1 MPDQT
6 WLDKADRYLEAAQIL
21 LDRKHYESAVSR
33 AYYAARYAAI
43 HLFLARRTSWNPKW
57 LHDSIAEKMKEQAR
71 SLTWLRPVVM
81 SGQNDFYKSWLTL
94 LKYRGDADYELDEIT
109 ERIAQRSLAFAQ
121 LFVRAVKENQ
131 P

>member
-6 WLDKADRYLEAAQIL
+6 WLGKADRYLEAAQIL
-21 LDRKHYESAVSR
+21 LDREHYDSAVSR

-43 HLFLARRTSWNPKW
+43 HLLLARKAGWNPKW
-57 LHDSIAEKMKEQAR
+57 LHDSIGEKMREQSR
-71 SLTWLRPVVM
+71 SLLWLRPIVM
-81 SGQNDFYKSWLTL
+81 SGQNDFYKSWLAL
-94 LKYRGDADYELDEIT
+94 LKYRGGADYELDEIT

-121 LFVRAVKENQ
+121 LFVQAVKENQ